1 MAQPVDKLKGNFT
14 APVASTPALGT
25 VTKDQTVQGQLGNI
39 MSGTGGAN
47 SFLNRAKTR
56 AAQSANQRGLLNSS
70 MATQAG
76 QEAVIST
83 AMPVA
88 QADAAQYSKQ
98 GLTNQGY
105 QNQFNSANQQ
115 FGHTTK
121 LADQGF
127 GHQTKLADQGFGHKT
142 QLAAQANTQQ
152 TAMAD
157 QAYNQQMGVNG
168 YSTGLIDKNLGGQ
181 KELTK
186 QEQDARLALAQSQ
199 DSAKSAE
206 NTLTREHVASESGL
220 ARQQQINQDA
230 LARQHDTAKQLSSQ
244 VHQAGLQ
251 GGQLAHS
258 ASEGLLNRGQQTS
271 EGLLS
276 RAQQSS
282 QGALQRGHEG
292 SLQANTFAQQSKEAD
307 AVRAA
312 ELAIENARISHQARE
327 AQAARNQQTAIQ
339 NAALA
344 QQAAE
349 ANAARVLAA
358 NQETQRL
365 AQAKA
370 DNALARQHE
379 VEMQAADEGTKK
391 QLLALEANYNSINQ
405 TSRNA
410 ASLYSGYLSTVN
422 TVQQNENMSAE
433 QKTAVMA
440 SVKLEV
446 DSAITVIKAFDTAT
460 MGVLVGQ
467 EIINSGTSINAPTPS
482 LQLLPVGSNLSAG
495 GTTLTL

>member
-1 MAQPVDKLKGNFT
+1 
-14 APVASTPALGT
+14 
-25 VTKDQTVQGQLGNI
+25 

-47 SFLNRAKTR
+47 SILNRAKTR

-98 GLTNQGY
+98 ALTNQGY
-105 QNQFNSANQQ
+105 QNQFNSAEQ
-115 FGHTTK
+115 
-121 LADQGF
+121 A
-127 GHQTKLADQGFGHKT
+127 FGHKKG
-142 QLAAQANTQQ
+142 L
-152 TAMAD
+152 AD

-181 KELTK
+181 KELSK
-186 QEQDARLALAQSQ
+186 QEQDARLALSQSQ

-460 MGVLVGQ
+460 MGVLAGQ

-482 LQLLPVGSNLSAG
+482 LQLLPVGSDLSAG